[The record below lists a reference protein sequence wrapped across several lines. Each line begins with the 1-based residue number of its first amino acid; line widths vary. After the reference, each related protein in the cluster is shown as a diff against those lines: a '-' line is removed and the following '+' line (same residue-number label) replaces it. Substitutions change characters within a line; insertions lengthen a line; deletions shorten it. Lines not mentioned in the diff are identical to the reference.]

1 MEAYKLSSRLQT
13 LLKMTPGEVEVV
25 WDICCDHGYYGR
37 ELLKAQGE
45 SHREQLTQVHLLDQ
59 VPDIIE
65 KLKLETRL
73 EQRHYSIQPMIH
85 EADASLFNFPK
96 SESCELYCI
105 AGVGSNTII
114 SILDHILTLNS
125 SNALSSKYFLL
136 GPHRHN
142 FKLRQFLL
150 QQNMGIQEE
159 VMVMENGH
167 FRELWLVNSQAP
179 AATVCGSINAQPK
192 ELWIK
197 YWQSQYQR
205 VSQIES
211 RGGKTEVSAEDLQ
224 KTLELMGA
232 F

>member
-13 LLKMTPGEVEVV
+13 MLKMTPSEVEVV

-37 ELLKAQGE
+37 ELLKAQGQDR
-45 SHREQLTQVHLLDQ
+45 REQLTQVHLLDQ

-73 EQRHYSIQPMIH
+73 EQRHYSIPPKIH
-85 EADASLFNFPK
+85 EADASHFNFP
-96 SESCELYCI
+96 SSNTSELYCI

-114 SILDHILTLNS
+114 SIMEHILTSSDPNS
-125 SNALSSKYFLL
+125 LSSKFFLL

-142 FKLRQFLL
+142 FKLRKFLMGKNL
-150 QQNMGIQEE
+150 GIQEE

-167 FRELWLVNSQAP
+167 FRELWLVNSLAP
-179 AATVCGSINAQPK
+179 PTTVCGSTHAYPQ

-205 VSQIES
+205 VSQIEAK
-211 RGGKTEVSAEDLQ
+211 GGRTEVASADLQ
-224 KTLELMGA
+224 KTLESIGA
-232 F
+232 V